1 MTLAHVLDGL
11 RCSICKTLNTLW
23 LDPSRA
29 LVECRE
35 CGQSALIFPE
45 TGEARQEGCR

>member
-1 MTLAHVLDGL
+1 MTTLAHFLDGL
-11 RCSICKTLNTLW
+11 RCSTCKTLNALW

-29 LVECRE
+29 VVECRE

-45 TGEARQEGCR
+45 IGEEDGR

>member
-1 MTLAHVLDGL
+1 MTLAHFLDGL
-11 RCSICKTLNTLW
+11 RCSACKTLNALW
-23 LDPSRA
+23 LDQRRA

-45 TGEARQEGCR
+45 IGEAEDGR